1 MDEMRNT
8 AMTPEEE
15 LIDVLLD
22 FIIVA
27 ASLAKKVSQAMKEK
41 QIKEGGTVN
50 GQNQRIGHGNQRP
63 ANRCIHY

>member
-50 GQNQRIGHGNQRP
+50 GQNQRIGHGNQGP

>member
-63 ANRCIHY
+63 ANRGIHY

>member
-1 MDEMRNT
+1 MDEMKNT

-41 QIKEGGTVN
+41 QIKEGGTIN
-50 GQNQRIGHGNQRP
+50 GQNQLIGHGNQRP

>member
-41 QIKEGGTVN
+41 QIK
-50 GQNQRIGHGNQRP
+50 
-63 ANRCIHY
+63 

>member
-1 MDEMRNT
+1 MRNT